1 MTVATTGCNGL
12 QCCITIWLLV
22 GECTNFEFGVKVA
35 LVHKMAARTV
45 PRDS

>member
-1 MTVATTGCNGL
+1 MVCNAVLPQIIGY
-12 QCCITIWLLV
+12 LLV
-22 GECTNFEFGVKVA
+22 SVPIWNFGVKVA